1 MAKVMPGQKAV
12 RETISIEISV
22 VIPPSGGTDITVA
35 IDGAQQ
41 SWRSP
46 SRVTAHAA
54 VYAAAVIAMQAADAR
69 GVTHLTLSTRA
80 NLVRRQVT
88 GDWSTRATQLAG
100 AHAFYLLFRDSF
112 EDVDWIKSASC

>member
-1 MAKVMPGQKAV
+1 MAKVVKGGKSV
-12 RETISIEISV
+12 RETISIESSV
-22 VIPPSGGTDITVA
+22 EFPHGGGTNVTVI
-35 IDGAQQ
+35 IDGAKQ
-41 SWRSP
+41 SWWSP

-54 VYAAAVIAMQAADAR
+54 VYAAAMIAMRVSDAR

-100 AHAFYLLFRDSF
+100 AHAFYMLFRGAFD
-112 EDVDWIKSASC
+112 DVDWIQSTSR